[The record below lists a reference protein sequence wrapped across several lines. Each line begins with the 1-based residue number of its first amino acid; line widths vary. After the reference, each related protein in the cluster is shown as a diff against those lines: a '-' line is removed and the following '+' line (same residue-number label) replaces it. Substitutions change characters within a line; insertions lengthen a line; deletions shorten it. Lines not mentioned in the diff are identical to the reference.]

1 MSDDIQNGAPASGLE
16 QGGFKA
22 IESQEELDRVI
33 SGRIQREKAKF
44 ADYDEL
50 KSRVQGFDSQL
61 ATARN
66 EGKSEAE
73 SGFTD
78 RIFQAEVKA
87 AAVAAGFHDP
97 NDAVSAFGSRDGI
110 LSGLDVDAGKLSAR
124 LSEIAEQK
132 PYLVKAADK
141 PKIGL
146 KPKLEPGTEK
156 KNDSSGSKGSRAAAA
171 LRDFSSRR

>member
-1 MSDDIQNGAPASGLE
+1 MSDDIQGGASENEAD
-16 QGGFKA
+16 QGGFKPIA
-22 IESQEELDRVI
+22 SQDELDRVI

-44 ADYDEL
+44 ADYDDL
-50 KSRVQGFDSQL
+50 KSKVQGFDAQL
-61 ATARN
+61 TAARN
-66 EGKSEAE
+66 KGKEEAE

-97 NDAVSAFGSRDGI
+97 NDAVSAFGDREGI

-141 PKIGL
+141 PKIRL
-146 KPKLEPGTEK
+146 KPKLETSTEK
-156 KNDSSGSKGSRAAAA
+156 KAESSSTKGSRAAAA